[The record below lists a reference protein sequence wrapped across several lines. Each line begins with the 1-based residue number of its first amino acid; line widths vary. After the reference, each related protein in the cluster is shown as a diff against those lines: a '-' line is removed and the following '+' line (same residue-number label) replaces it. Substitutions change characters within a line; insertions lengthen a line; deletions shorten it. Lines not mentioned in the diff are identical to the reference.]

1 MNRKKKYLIISINIL
16 LVLTTCLYVFISDDN
31 EKLIISSEEN
41 NKNILNTN
49 ALTMMYETGYQSG
62 EYQVSSDTSWPQSGY
77 TFNATLSRC
86 ENGSTLTWDDENKK
100 VSIQANTSDKC
111 YVYFDKENIKIVN
124 LSIDTASGDLC
135 VENVTF
141 SDNFNVKNYY
151 LSVNGFENVESYLS
165 GASFN
170 HCFSGASSSPN
181 SLNMFWNEVYSFT
194 LYAVDNEGRSTD
206 IYSGT
211 LGYYDPS
218 EG

>member
-1 MNRKKKYLIISINIL
+1 MKKFSIVAVSILITCCLIL
-16 LVLTTCLYVFISDDN
+16 LINDN
-31 EKLIISSEEN
+31 YYEGKIITDTKT
-41 NKNILNTN
+41 KNILNTN

-181 SLNMFWNEVYSFT
+181 SLNMFWNEVYSFS